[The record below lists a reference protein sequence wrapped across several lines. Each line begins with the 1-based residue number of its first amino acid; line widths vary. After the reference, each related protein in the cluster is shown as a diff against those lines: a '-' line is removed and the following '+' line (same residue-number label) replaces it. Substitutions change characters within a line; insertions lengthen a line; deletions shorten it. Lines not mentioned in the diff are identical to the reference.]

1 MKWTTPTDLQAQ
13 VRKLWDR
20 GLLLASVAGGESVF
34 PRRLAL
40 KGPDSRALGERFS
53 EVRDWI
59 AGLVANEG
67 LYRIEWRSVNH
78 RVLGANRIPSAIWI
92 DTLEQALGLI
102 GKHRAAERFAGMVER
117 TRETRAELISWLAKR
132 PLRALALAEDWPQLL
147 AIVDWSRAHPR
158 PGVYLRQVDLAGVH
172 TKLIETHRG
181 VLAELFNL
189 VLPGEAIDANHTGA
203 SGFCRR
209 YGFLDKPARVRFRV
223 LDPAIRLL
231 PMASDQDITLTQA
244 DFASLAPPVA
254 TVFITENEINF
265 LAFPEFRG
273 AMVLFGGGYG
283 FANLAAARWLQ
294 EKNILYWGDIDTH
307 GFAILNQLRGFFPH
321 TVSFLMDRE
330 TLLAHRQFWGVEPQP
345 QSGDLLCLTTE
356 EQTLYDE
363 LRQHSWGGFVRLE
376 QEKIGFRFLTARLKA
391 LKAAG
396 EQTTMRTDQIAGTH
410 LETRS

>member
-13 VRKLWDR
+13 VHKLWDR

-117 TRETRAELISWLAKR
+117 TRETRAELIPWLAKR
-132 PLRALALAEDWPQLL
+132 PLRALALAEEWPQLL
-147 AIVDWSRAHPR
+147 AIVDWLSKHPR
-158 PGVYLRQVDLAGVH
+158 PEVYLRQVDLPGVH
-172 TKLIETHRG
+172 TKLIEGHRA
-181 VLAELFNL
+181 VLAELFDL
-189 VLPGEAIDANHTGA
+189 VLPGEAIDATHTGA
-203 SGFCRR
+203 FGFCRR
-209 YGFLDKPARVRFRV
+209 YGFLDKPARVRFRM
-223 LDPAIRLL
+223 LDPTVRLL

-244 DFASLAPPVA
+244 AFSSLTPPVT

-265 LAFPEFRG
+265 LAFPNVRDSMVIFG
-273 AMVLFGGGYG
+273 AGYG
-283 FANLAAARWLQ
+283 FANLATVHWLQ

-330 TLLAHRQFWGVEPQP
+330 TLLAHRQFWGSEPQP
-345 QSGDLLCLTTE
+345 QTGDLLRLTTE
-356 EQTLYDE
+356 EQALYDQ
-363 LRQHSWGGFVRLE
+363 LRQHTWGVSVRLE
-376 QEKIGFRFLTARLKA
+376 QEKIGFRCLAAA
-391 LKAAG
+391 LQK
-396 EQTTMRTDQIAGTH
+396 
-410 LETRS
+410 LRSDGLP

>member
-1 MKWTTPTDLQAQ
+1 MKWTTPTGLQAQ
-13 VRKLWDR
+13 VHKLWDR

-117 TRETRAELISWLAKR
+117 TRETRAELIPWLAKR
-132 PLRALALAEDWPQLL
+132 PLRALALAEEWPQLL
-147 AIVDWSRAHPR
+147 AIVDWLSKHPR
-158 PGVYLRQVDLAGVH
+158 PEVYLRQVDLPGVH
-172 TKLIETHRG
+172 TKLIEGHRG
-181 VLAELFNL
+181 VLAEFFDL
-189 VLPGEAIDANHTGA
+189 VLPEEAIDATHTGA
-203 SGFCRR
+203 FGFCRR
-209 YGFLDKPARVRFRV
+209 YGFLDKPARVRFRM
-223 LDPAIRLL
+223 LDPTVRLL

-244 DFASLAPPVA
+244 AFSSLAPPVT

-265 LAFPEFRG
+265 LAFPNVRDSMVIFG
-273 AMVLFGGGYG
+273 AGYG
-283 FANLAAARWLQ
+283 FANLATVHWLQ

-330 TLLAHRQFWGVEPQP
+330 TLLAHRQFWGSEPQS
-345 QSGDLLCLTTE
+345 QTGDLPRLTAE
-356 EQTLYDE
+356 EQTLYDQ
-363 LRQHSWGGFVRLE
+363 LRQHTLGVSVRLE
-376 QEKIGFRFLTARLKA
+376 QEKIGFRYLAAA
-391 LKAAG
+391 LQK
-396 EQTTMRTDQIAGTH
+396 
-410 LETRS
+410 LRSDGLP

>member
-13 VRKLWDR
+13 VHKLWDR

-102 GKHRAAERFAGMVER
+102 GKHRAAERFAAMVER
-117 TRETRAELISWLAKR
+117 TRETRAELIPWLTKR
-132 PLRALALAEDWPQLL
+132 PLRALALAEEWPQLL
-147 AIVDWSRAHPR
+147 AIVDWLSKHPR
-158 PGVYLRQVDLAGVH
+158 PEVYLRQVDLPGVH
-172 TKLIETHRG
+172 TKLIEGHRT
-181 VLAELFNL
+181 VLAELFDL
-189 VLPGEAIDANHTGA
+189 VLPEEAIDATHTGA
-203 SGFCRR
+203 FGFCRR
-209 YGFLDKPARVRFRV
+209 YGFLDKPARVRFRM
-223 LDPAIRLL
+223 LDPTVRLL

-244 DFASLAPPVA
+244 AFSSLAPPVT

-265 LAFPEFRG
+265 LAFPNVRDSMVIFG
-273 AMVLFGGGYG
+273 AGYG
-283 FANLAAARWLQ
+283 FANLATVHWLQ

-330 TLLAHRQFWGVEPQP
+330 TLLAHRQFWGSEPQP
-345 QSGDLLCLTTE
+345 QTGDLLRLTTE
-356 EQTLYDE
+356 EQALYDQ
-363 LRQHSWGGFVRLE
+363 LRQHTWGVSVRLE
-376 QEKIGFRFLTARLKA
+376 QEKIGFRYLAAA
-391 LKAAG
+391 LQK
-396 EQTTMRTDQIAGTH
+396 
-410 LETRS
+410 LRSDGLP

>member
-1 MKWTTPTDLQAQ
+1 MRWTTPTDLQAQ
-13 VRKLWDR
+13 VHKLWDR

-117 TRETRAELISWLAKR
+117 TRETRAELIPWLAKR
-132 PLRALALAEDWPQLL
+132 PLRALALAEEWPQLL
-147 AIVDWSRAHPR
+147 AIVDWLSKHPR
-158 PGVYLRQVDLAGVH
+158 PEVYLRQVDLPGVH
-172 TKLIETHRG
+172 TKLIEGHRT
-181 VLAELFNL
+181 VLAELFDL
-189 VLPGEAIDANHTGA
+189 VLPEEAIDATHTGA
-203 SGFCRR
+203 FGFCRR
-209 YGFLDKPARVRFRV
+209 YGFLDKPARVRFRM
-223 LDPAIRLL
+223 LDPTVRLL

-244 DFASLAPPVA
+244 AFSSLAPPVT

-265 LAFPEFRG
+265 LAFPNVRDSMVIFG
-273 AMVLFGGGYG
+273 AGYG
-283 FANLAAARWLQ
+283 FANLVAAHWLQ

-330 TLLAHRQFWGVEPQP
+330 TLLAHRQFWGSEPQP
-345 QSGDLLCLTTE
+345 QTGDLLRLTTE
-356 EQTLYDE
+356 EQALYDQ
-363 LRQHSWGGFVRLE
+363 LRQHTWGVSVRLE
-376 QEKIGFRFLTARLKA
+376 QEKIGFRCLAAA
-391 LKAAG
+391 LQK
-396 EQTTMRTDQIAGTH
+396 
-410 LETRS
+410 LRSDGLP

>member
-13 VRKLWDR
+13 VHKLWDR

-117 TRETRAELISWLAKR
+117 TRETRAELIPWLAKR
-132 PLRALALAEDWPQLL
+132 PLRALALAEEWPQLL
-147 AIVDWSRAHPR
+147 AIIDWLSKHPR
-158 PGVYLRQVDLAGVH
+158 PEVYLRQVDLPGVH
-172 TKLIETHRG
+172 TKLIEGHRA
-181 VLAELFNL
+181 VLAELFDL
-189 VLPGEAIDANHTGA
+189 VLPGEAIDATHTGA
-203 SGFCRR
+203 FGFCRR
-209 YGFLDKPARVRFRV
+209 YGFLDKPARVRFRM
-223 LDPAIRLL
+223 LDPTVRLL

-244 DFASLAPPVA
+244 AFSSLAPPVT

-265 LAFPEFRG
+265 LAFPNVRDSMVIFG
-273 AMVLFGGGYG
+273 AGYG
-283 FANLAAARWLQ
+283 FANLVAAHWLQ

-330 TLLAHRQFWGVEPQP
+330 TLLAHRQFWGSEPQP
-345 QSGDLLCLTTE
+345 QTGDLLRLTTE
-356 EQTLYDE
+356 EQALYDQ
-363 LRQHSWGGFVRLE
+363 LRQHTWGVSVRLE
-376 QEKIGFRFLTARLKA
+376 QEKIGFRYLAAA
-391 LKAAG
+391 LQK
-396 EQTTMRTDQIAGTH
+396 
-410 LETRS
+410 LRSDGLP

>member
-1 MKWTTPTDLQAQ
+1 MRWTTPTDLQAQ
-13 VRKLWDR
+13 VHKLWDR

-117 TRETRAELISWLAKR
+117 TRETRAELIPWLAKR
-132 PLRALALAEDWPQLL
+132 PLRALALAEEWPQLL
-147 AIVDWSRAHPR
+147 AIVDWLSKHPR
-158 PGVYLRQVDLAGVH
+158 PEVYLRQVDLPGVH
-172 TKLIETHRG
+172 TKLIEGHRA
-181 VLAELFNL
+181 VLAELLDL
-189 VLPGEAIDANHTGA
+189 VLPEEAIDATHTGA
-203 SGFCRR
+203 FGFCRR
-209 YGFLDKPARVRFRV
+209 YGFLDKPARVRFRM
-223 LDPAIRLL
+223 LDPTVRLL

-244 DFASLAPPVA
+244 AFSSLAPPVT

-265 LAFPEFRG
+265 LAFPNVRDSMVIFG
-273 AMVLFGGGYG
+273 AGYG
-283 FANLAAARWLQ
+283 FANLIAAHWLQ

-330 TLLAHRQFWGVEPQP
+330 TLLAHRQFWGSEPQP
-345 QSGDLLCLTTE
+345 QTGDLLRLTTE
-356 EQTLYDE
+356 EQTLYDQ
-363 LRQHSWGGFVRLE
+363 LRQHTWGVSVRLE
-376 QEKIGFRFLTARLKA
+376 QEKIGFRCLAAA
-391 LKAAG
+391 LQK
-396 EQTTMRTDQIAGTH
+396 
-410 LETRS
+410 LRSDGLP

>member
-13 VRKLWDR
+13 VHKLWDR

-117 TRETRAELISWLAKR
+117 TRETRAELIPWLAKR
-132 PLRALALAEDWPQLL
+132 PLRALALAEEWPQLL
-147 AIVDWSRAHPR
+147 AIVDWLSKHPR
-158 PGVYLRQVDLAGVH
+158 PEVYLRQVDLPGVH
-172 TKLIETHRG
+172 TKLIEGHRG
-181 VLAELFNL
+181 VLAEFFDL
-189 VLPGEAIDANHTGA
+189 VLPEEAIDATHTGA
-203 SGFCRR
+203 FGFCRR
-209 YGFLDKPARVRFRV
+209 YGFLDKPARVRFRM
-223 LDPAIRLL
+223 LDPTVRLL

-244 DFASLAPPVA
+244 AFSSLAPPVT

-265 LAFPEFRG
+265 LAFPNVRDSMVIFG
-273 AMVLFGGGYG
+273 AGYG
-283 FANLAAARWLQ
+283 FANLVAAHWLQ

-330 TLLAHRQFWGVEPQP
+330 TLLAHRQFWGSEPQP
-345 QSGDLLCLTTE
+345 QTGDLLRLTTE
-356 EQTLYDE
+356 EQALYDQ
-363 LRQHSWGGFVRLE
+363 LRQHTWGVSVRLE
-376 QEKIGFRFLTARLKA
+376 QEKIGFRYLAAA
-391 LKAAG
+391 LQK
-396 EQTTMRTDQIAGTH
+396 
-410 LETRS
+410 LRSDGLP

>member
-1 MKWTTPTDLQAQ
+1 MRWTTPTDLQAQ
-13 VRKLWDR
+13 VHKLWDR

-59 AGLVANEG
+59 AGLGANEG

-117 TRETRAELISWLAKR
+117 TRETRAELIPWLAKR
-132 PLRALALAEDWPQLL
+132 PLRALALAEEWPQLL
-147 AIVDWSRAHPR
+147 AIVDWLSKHPR
-158 PGVYLRQVDLAGVH
+158 PEVYLRQVDLPGVH
-172 TKLIETHRG
+172 TKLIEGHRA
-181 VLAELFNL
+181 VLAELFDL
-189 VLPGEAIDANHTGA
+189 VLPGEAIDATHTGA
-203 SGFCRR
+203 FGFCRR
-209 YGFLDKPARVRFRV
+209 YGFLDKPARVRFRM
-223 LDPAIRLL
+223 LDPTVRLL

-244 DFASLAPPVA
+244 AFSSLAPPVT

-265 LAFPEFRG
+265 LAFPNVRDSMVIFG
-273 AMVLFGGGYG
+273 AGYG
-283 FANLAAARWLQ
+283 FANLATVHWLQ

-330 TLLAHRQFWGVEPQP
+330 TLLAHRQFWGSEPQP
-345 QSGDLLCLTTE
+345 QTGDLLRLTTE
-356 EQTLYDE
+356 EQALYDQ
-363 LRQHSWGGFVRLE
+363 LRQHTWGVSVRLE
-376 QEKIGFRFLTARLKA
+376 QEKIGFRFL
-391 LKAAG
+391 AATL
-396 EQTTMRTDQIAGTH
+396 Q
-410 LETRS
+410 RS

>member
-1 MKWTTPTDLQAQ
+1 MRWTTPTDLQAQ
-13 VRKLWDR
+13 VHKLWDR

-59 AGLVANEG
+59 AGLGANEG

-117 TRETRAELISWLAKR
+117 TRETRAELIPWLAKR
-132 PLRALALAEDWPQLL
+132 PLRALALAEEWPQLL
-147 AIVDWSRAHPR
+147 AIVDWLSKHPR
-158 PGVYLRQVDLAGVH
+158 PEVYLRQVDLPGVH
-172 TKLIETHRG
+172 TKLIEGHRG
-181 VLAELFNL
+181 VLAEFFDL
-189 VLPGEAIDANHTGA
+189 VLPEEAIDATHTGA
-203 SGFCRR
+203 FGFCRR
-209 YGFLDKPARVRFRV
+209 YGFLDKPARVRFRM
-223 LDPAIRLL
+223 LDPTVRLL

-244 DFASLAPPVA
+244 AFSSLAPPVT

-265 LAFPEFRG
+265 LAFPNVRDSMVIFG
-273 AMVLFGGGYG
+273 AGYG
-283 FANLAAARWLQ
+283 FANLIAAHWLQ

-330 TLLAHRQFWGVEPQP
+330 TLLAHRQFWGSEPQP
-345 QSGDLLCLTTE
+345 QTGDLLRLTTE
-356 EQTLYDE
+356 EQALYDQ
-363 LRQHSWGGFVRLE
+363 LRQHTWGVSVRLE
-376 QEKIGFRFLTARLKA
+376 QEKIGFRYLAAA
-391 LKAAG
+391 LQK
-396 EQTTMRTDQIAGTH
+396 
-410 LETRS
+410 LRSDGLP

>member
-1 MKWTTPTDLQAQ
+1 MRWTTPTGLQAQ
-13 VRKLWDR
+13 VHKLWDR

-117 TRETRAELISWLAKR
+117 TRETRAELIPWLAKR
-132 PLRALALAEDWPQLL
+132 PLRALALAEEWPQLL
-147 AIVDWSRAHPR
+147 AIVDWLSKHPR
-158 PGVYLRQVDLAGVH
+158 PEVYLRQVDLPGVH
-172 TKLIETHRG
+172 TKLIEGHRA
-181 VLAELFNL
+181 VLAELFDL
-189 VLPGEAIDANHTGA
+189 VLPEEAIDATHTGA
-203 SGFCRR
+203 FGFCRR
-209 YGFLDKPARVRFRV
+209 YGFLDKPARVRFRM
-223 LDPAIRLL
+223 LDPTVRLL

-244 DFASLAPPVA
+244 AFSSLAPSVD

-265 LAFPEFRG
+265 LAFPNVRDSMVIFG
-273 AMVLFGGGYG
+273 AGYG
-283 FANLAAARWLQ
+283 FANLATVHWLQ

-330 TLLAHRQFWGVEPQP
+330 TLLAHRQFWGSEPQP
-345 QSGDLLCLTTE
+345 QTGDLLRLTTE
-356 EQTLYDE
+356 EQALYDQ
-363 LRQHSWGGFVRLE
+363 LRQHTWGVSVRLE
-376 QEKIGFRFLTARLKA
+376 QEKIGFRYLAAA
-391 LKAAG
+391 LQK
-396 EQTTMRTDQIAGTH
+396 
-410 LETRS
+410 LRSDGLP

>member
-1 MKWTTPTDLQAQ
+1 MKWTTPTGLQAQ
-13 VRKLWDR
+13 VHKLWDR

-117 TRETRAELISWLAKR
+117 TRETRAELIPWLAKR
-132 PLRALALAEDWPQLL
+132 PLRALALAEEWPQLL
-147 AIVDWSRAHPR
+147 AIVDWLSKHPR
-158 PGVYLRQVDLAGVH
+158 PEVYLRQVDLPGVH
-172 TKLIETHRG
+172 TKLIEGHRG
-181 VLAELFNL
+181 VLAEFFDL
-189 VLPGEAIDANHTGA
+189 VLPEEAIDATHTGA
-203 SGFCRR
+203 FGFCRR
-209 YGFLDKPARVRFRV
+209 YGFLDKPARVRFRM
-223 LDPAIRLL
+223 LDPTVRLL

-244 DFASLAPPVA
+244 AFSSLAPPVT

-265 LAFPEFRG
+265 LAFPNVRDSMVIFG
-273 AMVLFGGGYG
+273 AGYG
-283 FANLAAARWLQ
+283 FANLATVHWLQ

-330 TLLAHRQFWGVEPQP
+330 TLLAHRQFWGSEPQP
-345 QSGDLLCLTTE
+345 QTGDLLRLTTE
-356 EQTLYDE
+356 EQALYDQ
-363 LRQHSWGGFVRLE
+363 LRQHTWGVSVRLE
-376 QEKIGFRFLTARLKA
+376 QEKIGFRYLAAA
-391 LKAAG
+391 LQK
-396 EQTTMRTDQIAGTH
+396 
-410 LETRS
+410 LRSDGLP

>member
-13 VRKLWDR
+13 VHKLWDR

-117 TRETRAELISWLAKR
+117 TRETRAELIPWLAKR
-132 PLRALALAEDWPQLL
+132 PLRALALAEEWPQLL
-147 AIVDWSRAHPR
+147 AIVDWLSKHPR
-158 PGVYLRQVDLAGVH
+158 PEVYLRQVDLPGVH
-172 TKLIETHRG
+172 TKLIEGHRG
-181 VLAELFNL
+181 VLAEFFDL
-189 VLPGEAIDANHTGA
+189 VLPEEAIDATHTGA
-203 SGFCRR
+203 FGFCRR
-209 YGFLDKPARVRFRV
+209 YGFLDKPARVRFRM
-223 LDPAIRLL
+223 LDPTVRLL

-244 DFASLAPPVA
+244 AFSSLAPPVT

-265 LAFPEFRG
+265 LAFPNVRDSMVIFG
-273 AMVLFGGGYG
+273 AGYG
-283 FANLAAARWLQ
+283 FANLATVHWLQ

-330 TLLAHRQFWGVEPQP
+330 TLLAHRQFWGSEPQP
-345 QSGDLLCLTTE
+345 QTGDLLRLTTE
-356 EQTLYDE
+356 EQALYDQ
-363 LRQHSWGGFVRLE
+363 LRQHTWGVSVRLE
-376 QEKIGFRFLTARLKA
+376 QEKIGFRYLAAA
-391 LKAAG
+391 LQK
-396 EQTTMRTDQIAGTH
+396 
-410 LETRS
+410 LRSDGLP

>member
-13 VRKLWDR
+13 VHKLWDR

-117 TRETRAELISWLAKR
+117 TRETRAELIPWLAKR
-132 PLRALALAEDWPQLL
+132 PLRALALAEEWPQLL
-147 AIVDWSRAHPR
+147 AIIDWLSKHPR
-158 PGVYLRQVDLAGVH
+158 PEVYLRQVDLPGVH
-172 TKLIETHRG
+172 TKLIEGHRA
-181 VLAELFNL
+181 VLAELFDL
-189 VLPGEAIDANHTGA
+189 VLPEEAIDATHTGA
-203 SGFCRR
+203 FGFCRR
-209 YGFLDKPARVRFRV
+209 YGFLDKPARVRFRM
-223 LDPAIRLL
+223 LDPTVRLL

-244 DFASLAPPVA
+244 AFSSPAPPVT

-265 LAFPEFRG
+265 LAFPNVRDSMVIFG
-273 AMVLFGGGYG
+273 AGYG
-283 FANLAAARWLQ
+283 FANLATVHWLQ

-330 TLLAHRQFWGVEPQP
+330 TLLAHRQFWGSEPQP
-345 QSGDLLCLTTE
+345 QTGDLLRLTTE
-356 EQTLYDE
+356 EPALYDQ
-363 LRQHSWGGFVRLE
+363 LRQHTLGVSVRLE
-376 QEKIGFRFLTARLKA
+376 QEKINFQFL
-391 LKAAG
+391 AATL
-396 EQTTMRTDQIAGTH
+396 Q
-410 LETRS
+410 RS

>member
-1 MKWTTPTDLQAQ
+1 MKWTTPTGLQAQ
-13 VRKLWDR
+13 VHKLWDR

-117 TRETRAELISWLAKR
+117 TRETRAELIPWLAKR
-132 PLRALALAEDWPQLL
+132 PLRALALAEEWPQLL
-147 AIVDWSRAHPR
+147 AIIDWLSKHPR
-158 PGVYLRQVDLAGVH
+158 PEVYLRQVDLPGVH
-172 TKLIETHRG
+172 TKLIEGHRT
-181 VLAELFNL
+181 VLAELFDL
-189 VLPGEAIDANHTGA
+189 VLPEEAIDATHTGA
-203 SGFCRR
+203 FGFCRR
-209 YGFLDKPARVRFRV
+209 YGFLDKPARVRFRM
-223 LDPAIRLL
+223 LDPTVRLL

-244 DFASLAPPVA
+244 AFSSLAPPVT

-265 LAFPEFRG
+265 LAFPNVRDSMVIFG
-273 AMVLFGGGYG
+273 AGYG
-283 FANLAAARWLQ
+283 FANLATVQWLQ
-294 EKNILYWGDIDTH
+294 DKNILYWGDIDTH

-330 TLLAHRQFWGVEPQP
+330 TLLAHRQFWGSEPQP
-345 QSGDLLCLTTE
+345 QTGDLLRLTTE
-356 EQTLYDE
+356 EQALYDQ
-363 LRQHSWGGFVRLE
+363 LRQHTWGVSVRLE
-376 QEKIGFRFLTARLKA
+376 QEKIGFRFLAAA
-391 LKAAG
+391 L
-396 EQTTMRTDQIAGTH
+396 Q
-410 LETRS
+410 RS

>member
-1 MKWTTPTDLQAQ
+1 MRWTTPTDLQAQ
-13 VRKLWDR
+13 VHKLWDR

-117 TRETRAELISWLAKR
+117 TRETRAELIPWLAKR
-132 PLRALALAEDWPQLL
+132 PLRALALAEEWPQLL
-147 AIVDWSRAHPR
+147 AIVDWLSKHPR
-158 PGVYLRQVDLAGVH
+158 PEVYLRQVDLPGVH
-172 TKLIETHRG
+172 TKLIEGHRT
-181 VLAELFNL
+181 VLAELFDL
-189 VLPGEAIDANHTGA
+189 VLPEEAIDATHTGA
-203 SGFCRR
+203 FGFCRR
-209 YGFLDKPARVRFRV
+209 YGFLDKPARVRFRM
-223 LDPAIRLL
+223 LDPTVRLL

-244 DFASLAPPVA
+244 AFSSLAPPVT

-265 LAFPEFRG
+265 LAFPNVRDSMVIFG
-273 AMVLFGGGYG
+273 AGYG
-283 FANLAAARWLQ
+283 FANLVAAHWLQ

-330 TLLAHRQFWGVEPQP
+330 TLLAHRQFWGSEPQP
-345 QSGDLLCLTTE
+345 QTGDLLRLTTE
-356 EQTLYDE
+356 EQALYDQ
-363 LRQHSWGGFVRLE
+363 LRQHTWGVSVRLE
-376 QEKIGFRFLTARLKA
+376 QEKIGFRYLAAA
-391 LKAAG
+391 LQK
-396 EQTTMRTDQIAGTH
+396 
-410 LETRS
+410 LRSDGLP

>member
-1 MKWTTPTDLQAQ
+1 MRWTTPTDLQAQ
-13 VRKLWDR
+13 VHKLWDR

-117 TRETRAELISWLAKR
+117 TRETRAELIPWLAKR
-132 PLRALALAEDWPQLL
+132 PLRALALAEEWPQLL
-147 AIVDWSRAHPR
+147 AIVDWLSKHPR
-158 PGVYLRQVDLAGVH
+158 PEVYLRQVDLPGVH
-172 TKLIETHRG
+172 TKLIEGHRG
-181 VLAELFNL
+181 VLAEFFDL
-189 VLPGEAIDANHTGA
+189 VLPEEAIDATHTGA
-203 SGFCRR
+203 FGFCRR
-209 YGFLDKPARVRFRV
+209 YGFLDKPARVRFRM
-223 LDPAIRLL
+223 LDPTVRLL

-244 DFASLAPPVA
+244 AFSSLAPPVT

-265 LAFPEFRG
+265 LAFPNVRDSMVIFG
-273 AMVLFGGGYG
+273 AGYG
-283 FANLAAARWLQ
+283 FANLATVQWLQ
-294 EKNILYWGDIDTH
+294 DKNILYWGDIDTH

-330 TLLAHRQFWGVEPQP
+330 TLLAHRQFWGSEPQS
-345 QSGDLLCLTTE
+345 QTNDLPRLTAE
-356 EQTLYDE
+356 EQALYDQ
-363 LRQHSWGGFVRLE
+363 LRQHTLGVSVRLE
-376 QEKIGFRFLTARLKA
+376 QEKINFQFL
-391 LKAAG
+391 AATL
-396 EQTTMRTDQIAGTH
+396 Q
-410 LETRS
+410 RS

>member
-1 MKWTTPTDLQAQ
+1 MRWTTPTDLQAQ
-13 VRKLWDR
+13 VHKLWDR

-117 TRETRAELISWLAKR
+117 TRETRAELIPWLAKR
-132 PLRALALAEDWPQLL
+132 PLRALALAEEWPQLL
-147 AIVDWSRAHPR
+147 AIVDWLSKHPR
-158 PGVYLRQVDLAGVH
+158 PEVYLRQVDLPGVH
-172 TKLIETHRG
+172 TKLIEGHRG
-181 VLAELFNL
+181 VLAEFFDL
-189 VLPGEAIDANHTGA
+189 VLPEEAIDATHTGA
-203 SGFCRR
+203 FGFCRR
-209 YGFLDKPARVRFRV
+209 YGFLDKPARVRFRM
-223 LDPAIRLL
+223 LDPTVRLL

-244 DFASLAPPVA
+244 AFSSLTPPVT

-265 LAFPEFRG
+265 LAFPNVRDSMVIFG
-273 AMVLFGGGYG
+273 AGYG
-283 FANLAAARWLQ
+283 FANLATVHWLQ

-330 TLLAHRQFWGVEPQP
+330 TLLAHRQFWGSEPQP
-345 QSGDLLCLTTE
+345 QTGDLLRLTTE
-356 EQTLYDE
+356 EQTLYDQ
-363 LRQHSWGGFVRLE
+363 LRQHTWGVSVRLE
-376 QEKIGFRFLTARLKA
+376 QEKIGFRYLAAA
-391 LKAAG
+391 LQK
-396 EQTTMRTDQIAGTH
+396 
-410 LETRS
+410 LRSDGLP

>member
-1 MKWTTPTDLQAQ
+1 MRWTTPTDLQAQ
-13 VRKLWDR
+13 VHKLWDR

-117 TRETRAELISWLAKR
+117 TRETRAELIPWLAKR
-132 PLRALALAEDWPQLL
+132 PLRALALAEEWPQLL
-147 AIVDWSRAHPR
+147 AIVDWLSKHPR
-158 PGVYLRQVDLAGVH
+158 PEVYLRQVDLPGVH
-172 TKLIETHRG
+172 TKLIEGHRG
-181 VLAELFNL
+181 VLAEFFDL
-189 VLPGEAIDANHTGA
+189 VLPEEAIDATHTGA
-203 SGFCRR
+203 FGFCRR
-209 YGFLDKPARVRFRV
+209 YGFLDKPARVRFRM
-223 LDPAIRLL
+223 LDPTVRLL

-244 DFASLAPPVA
+244 AFSSLAPPVT

-265 LAFPEFRG
+265 LAFPNVRDSMVIFG
-273 AMVLFGGGYG
+273 AGYG
-283 FANLAAARWLQ
+283 FANLIAAHWLQ

-330 TLLAHRQFWGVEPQP
+330 TLLAHRQFWGSEPQP
-345 QSGDLLCLTTE
+345 QTGDLLRLTTE
-356 EQTLYDE
+356 EQTLYDQ
-363 LRQHSWGGFVRLE
+363 LRQHTWGVSVRLE
-376 QEKIGFRFLTARLKA
+376 QEKIGFRCLAAA
-391 LKAAG
+391 LQK
-396 EQTTMRTDQIAGTH
+396 
-410 LETRS
+410 LRSDGLP